1 MSALMARERKSLG
14 CLQTRLAAAST
25 SEGCCG
31 DHTPIALNSAPA
43 RIGAS
48 TKSSMR
54 LVGSA
59 YWICVSVHW
68 DLIIKNSS
76 FCGTPII
83 RNETLP
89 TSGE

>member
-14 CLQTRLAAAST
+14 CLRTRLAAASR

-31 DHTPIALNSAPA
+31 DHTPIALSSARA
-43 RIGAS
+43 RTGAS

-59 YWICVSVHW
+59 YWICVSVRW
-68 DLIIKNSS
+68 DLIIKNLSY
-76 FCGTPII
+76 CGTKII
-83 RNETLP
+83 QNETLP
-89 TSGE
+89 SSEE